1 MVEAERFD
9 LLADAAGGS
18 AAYSHAA
25 RSALKRLF
33 RHFSD
38 RKASTAIEYAMV
50 AAGIAVL
57 VVTAVNTLGQ
67 NVYHTFFSQ
76 IANDL

>member
-1 MVEAERFD
+1 
-9 LLADAAGGS
+9 
-18 AAYSHAA
+18 
-25 RSALKRLF
+25 
-33 RHFSD
+33 
-38 RKASTAIEYAMV
+38 MV